1 MEVGMESGGR
11 GHGILF
17 SPAKEENLVIR
28 DSMDEP
34 GRPC

>member
-17 SPAKEENLVIR
+17 SPTKEENLVIH
-28 DSMDEP
+28 DSI
-34 GRPC
+34 